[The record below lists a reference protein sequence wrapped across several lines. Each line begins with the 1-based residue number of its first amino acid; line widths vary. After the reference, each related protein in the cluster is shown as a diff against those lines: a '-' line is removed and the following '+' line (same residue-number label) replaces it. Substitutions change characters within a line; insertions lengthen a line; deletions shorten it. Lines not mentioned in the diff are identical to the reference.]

1 MSTSV
6 AQSDLDVSLALSLDK
21 SLTLPVASRDK
32 SLTLHVASSD
42 ELDVSL
48 ALSRDKSL
56 TLPVASRDKS
66 LTIHM
71 ASDTDLKFPYVF
83 TLPDDKVVP
92 PISMGTKDFG
102 RCVGNVCTPE
112 KTRKLL
118 LEDIIAKGTGKRI
131 GWSLD
136 PKAKNTFLSG
146 DHSFTFVDPRGWRGW
161 VNGVKTT
168 QRWALHLDDAAPMS
182 SSAFS
187 ALSDMVSYLKGKM
200 VLAPCVK
207 QERCVLSLQQSVAAS
222 PVQPPTA
229 VGPLSPTTPGC
240 PFQTEVDSPARS
252 KRPGQAKPGGSDKK
266 VKPNADSES
275 TSDTEVEETQLQQL
289 QTEVQER
296 RARLVTL
303 AVDLKKAQ
311 RECASALKAHT
322 AECASL
328 RKEHAAALKVASTS
342 HSAALKVQAAKFTAD
357 TKTQAQALATS
368 MKATSAAE
376 DRLRRATEQHK
387 KRGYRTG
394 CGAPERCSRD
404 PCLK

>member
-1 MSTSV
+1 MCLLRGGCACLEYIELYASAWIWKLGRVLRLLADQLKPSVGARVAALNSVSEAASAPDLARAQDSVNTAGAKSESGDILSMSTSV

-146 DHSFTFVDPRGWRGW
+146 DHLLTR
-161 VNGVKTT
+161 
-168 QRWALHLDDAAPMS
+168 AA
-182 SSAFS
+182 
-187 ALSDMVSYLKGKM
+187 G
-200 VLAPCVK
+200 
-207 QERCVLSLQQSVAAS
+207 
-222 PVQPPTA
+222 A
-229 VGPLSPTTPGC
+229 VG
-240 PFQTEVDSPARS
+240 
-252 KRPGQAKPGGSDKK
+252 
-266 VKPNADSES
+266 
-275 TSDTEVEETQLQQL
+275 
-289 QTEVQER
+289 
-296 RARLVTL
+296 
-303 AVDLKKAQ
+303 
-311 RECASALKAHT
+311 
-322 AECASL
+322 
-328 RKEHAAALKVASTS
+328 
-342 HSAALKVQAAKFTAD
+342 
-357 TKTQAQALATS
+357 
-368 MKATSAAE
+368 
-376 DRLRRATEQHK
+376 
-387 KRGYRTG
+387 
-394 CGAPERCSRD
+394 
-404 PCLK
+404 